1 MDSPIK
7 RKSNLGFT
15 LAELMISLA
24 VGSLISLAAVSAF
37 TAQSAVIVEE
47 TLRMQ
52 TEEQGREVHAV
63 LTRLLRQA
71 HRSSLPQST
80 VTDEIDFTVPGGVA
94 IWPNDQAVPYD
105 KNAIRIIFDSG
116 AFTISI
122 GNSAPIP
129 GAALKDLTVT
139 PIVLSGDSS
148 GTNPRIIAMT
158 LTPEPD
164 NIRYT
169 FTIKSQAGDR
179 NDIQATFVSTIIPRN

>member
-1 MDSPIK
+1 MHKPFAGTRSF
-7 RKSNLGFT
+7 GFT
-15 LAELMISLA
+15 ITELMISLA

-71 HRSSLPQST
+71 HRSSLPQ
-80 VTDEIDFTVPGGVA
+80 VQVNDEIDFTVPGGVA
-94 IWPNDQAVPYD
+94 IWPNDQAAPYD
-105 KNAIRIIFDSG
+105 RNAVRIQYDPNTY
-116 AFTISI
+116 TISI
-122 GNSAPIP
+122 ANAKPTSGT
-129 GAALKDLTVT
+129 ALKDLAMTPTV
-139 PIVLSGDSS
+139 LAGDST
-148 GTNPRIIAMT
+148 GANPRIIAMT

-179 NDIQATFVSTIIPRN
+179 SDIQATFVSTVIPRN